1 MLTILCALAAL
12 EATPLPS
19 TIRDVTLY
27 SSNALVRRAAS
38 VSASGE
44 YVLEGLPACLDPNNV
59 RVRCSGGDVVNVETR
74 ERLQQRVPNARL
86 EELRAK
92 VKALRR
98 QQQLAQDESEVLKEQ
113 ALHLEHMRA
122 SEEQA
127 HGREVASG
135 RPSVE
140 AWTANFEFLAKKT
153 SEVSRAQR
161 ENAWKIEDLA
171 AETAAADKELGLA
184 QSGQS
189 VQVRDVRVTL
199 EMRGAG
205 ELELEYLVTNTG
217 WQPAYDLRAQK
228 TLDKVELVYRA
239 KVWQQTGED
248 WAEVA
253 LALSTAQPQTGAQGP
268 EPVPQWVD
276 LVRVREEESGGF
288 LAADKAVPGAP
299 AAEVAKYKDADVR
312 RLRGLAYAGNEPAAP
327 APRPFAAVD
336 SQGLSVRFQLAK
348 PATIQSRSEPTTLLV
363 GNATLD
369 IQAERVCVPAL
380 DTTVWLRGK
389 ARNSSPWILLPGTA
403 AVFFGADYLGPAEIE
418 TVQTGQELTLH
429 LGADAGLSV
438 KREQIEDVN
447 KGPAFLSSRA
457 SELKSW
463 RVHLENHGTLG
474 AAPDGSGEVVVREVL
489 PRSRDEKVEVEIS
502 KSAPEESK
510 DARWKQDR
518 EERGIHTWVLRV
530 PRGEK
535 GADLVWQR
543 TISHPKGS
551 TLAIE

>member
-1 MLTILCALAAL
+1 MLTLLCALAAL
-12 EATPLPS
+12 EATPLPTS
-19 TIRDVTLY
+19 IRDVTLY
-27 SSNALVRRAAS
+27 ASSALVRRSAP

-44 YVLEGLPACLDPNNV
+44 YVIEGLPACLDPNQV
-59 RVRCSGGDVVNVETR
+59 RVRSSGGDVVNVETR

-92 VKALRR
+92 VKALHR
-98 QQQLAQDESEVLKEQ
+98 QQQLAQDESDVLKEEAQ
-113 ALHLEHMRA
+113 HLEHMRA
-122 SEEQA
+122 SEAEA
-127 HGREVASG
+127 HGREVAGG

-140 AWTANFEFLAKKT
+140 AWTANFDFLAKKT

-161 ENAWKIEDLA
+161 ENAWKLEDLA
-171 AETAAADKELGLA
+171 ALTNAAEKELGQA

-199 EMRGAG
+199 EMRAAG
-205 ELELEYLVTNTG
+205 ELELEYLVSNTG

-248 WAEVA
+248 WSDVA

-276 LVRVREEESGGF
+276 LVRAPEESSGF
-288 LAADKAVPGAP
+288 ALADKAAPGAP
-299 AAEVAKYKDADVR
+299 AVEAAKYKDAQVR
-312 RLRGLAYAGNEPAAP
+312 KLRGLGYAGNEPAAS

-348 PATIQSRSEPTTLLV
+348 SASVQSRSEPTTLLV
-363 GNATLD
+363 GNATLE

-389 ARNSSPWILLPGTA
+389 AKNSSPWILLPGTA
-403 AVFFGADYLGPAEIE
+403 AVFFGADYLGPAQIG

-429 LGADAGLSV
+429 LGADPGLTV
-438 KREQIEDVN
+438 KREQIEDVS

-457 SELKSW
+457 SEIKGW

-474 AAPDGSGEVVVREVL
+474 AASDGSVEVIVREVL

-502 KSAPEESK
+502 KSSSEEAK
-510 DARWKQDR
+510 DERWKQ
-518 EERGIHTWVLRV
+518 ERDELGIHTWVLRV

-535 GADLVWQR
+535 GTDLVWQR